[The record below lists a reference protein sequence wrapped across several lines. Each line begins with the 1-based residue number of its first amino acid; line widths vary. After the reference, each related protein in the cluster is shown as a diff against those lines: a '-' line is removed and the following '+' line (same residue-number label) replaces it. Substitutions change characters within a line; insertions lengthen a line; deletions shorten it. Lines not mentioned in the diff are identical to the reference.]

1 MVRENLQVKEKWA
14 ELDRLKNTFA
24 KRASE
29 FLRNYFA
36 SLVDFMISDKS
47 YFSQVFKDALTFFI
61 ISSYGNFKFLL
72 IPWITTAWTTEET

>member
-1 MVRENLQVKEKWA
+1 MLVFGQFLLLAMLLSLFQVREKRA
-14 ELDRLKNTFA
+14 ELNKLKNTFV

-47 YFSQVFKDALTFFI
+47 YFSQVLSWCDALWLMINI
-61 ISSYGNFKFLL
+61 I
-72 IPWITTAWTTEET
+72 